1 MTSSSRREQ
10 LVHIGKFHEVVL
22 KLMEASSLQVP
33 DKTLKTQGEEND
45 SQMNDDTEESV
56 EKVQNEVAEVKDA
69 EVQKEE
75 DITSNETEVSMSPS
89 KVPIA
94 IKNQGVYGKEGNMEK
109 VKVDEAPLCGDVDT
123 TKKEDSSVQCP
134 FCIKDGK
141 TRTFDKK
148 SEFLK
153 HISLIHYGKQILQK
167 FPFKDGQSCSICLES
182 PAKKEYRASK
192 KELHVCHVAILHQKL
207 FDLIPKEVE
216 QMIQVTFWVGN
227 YIYVE

>member
-1 MTSSSRREQ
+1 MTSSIRREQ

-33 DKTLKTQGEEND
+33 DKTLKTQGEENA

-56 EKVQNEVAEVKDA
+56 EKVKNEVAEVKDA

-75 DITSNETEVSMSPS
+75 DITSNETEVSTSPS

-94 IKNQGVYGKEGNMEK
+94 IKNQGVDGKEGNVGN

-123 TKKEDSSVQCP
+123 AKTADSSVQCP

-153 HISLIHYGKQILQK
+153 HISLIHYGRQILQK

>member
-1 MTSSSRREQ
+1 MTSSSRSEQ
-10 LVHIGKFHEVVL
+10 LVHVGKFHEVVI

-33 DKTLKTQGEEND
+33 DKALLNAQGEENA
-45 SQMNDDTEESV
+45 SQQDDGTEESV
-56 EKVQNEVAEVKDA
+56 EKVENEVAKVKDA
-69 EVQKEE
+69 EEQKEH
-75 DITSNETEVSMSPS
+75 DITSNETEVSTSPS
-89 KVPIA
+89 KVSTA
-94 IKNQGVYGKEGNMEK
+94 IKNPGEDSKEGNMEK
-109 VKVDEAPLCGDVDT
+109 VKIDEVPLCGDVDT

-153 HISLIHYGKQILQK
+153 HISLIHYGRQILQK
-167 FPFKDGQSCSICLES
+167 FPFKDGQSCFICLES

-216 QMIQVTFWVGN
+216 QMIQVTMYLGGK
-227 YIYVE
+227 

>member
-1 MTSSSRREQ
+1 MTSSSRGEQ
-10 LVHIGKFHEVVL
+10 LVHVGKFHEVVI

-33 DKTLKTQGEEND
+33 DKALNTQGEENA
-45 SQMNDDTEESV
+45 SQQDDDTEESV
-56 EKVQNEVAEVKDA
+56 EKVENEVAKVKDA
-69 EVQKEE
+69 EEQKEH
-75 DITSNETEVSMSPS
+75 DITSNETEVSTSPS
-89 KVPIA
+89 KVSTA
-94 IKNQGVYGKEGNMEK
+94 IKNPGEDSKEVNMEK
-109 VKVDEAPLCGDVDT
+109 VKIDEVPLCGDVDT

-134 FCIKDGK
+134 FCIKNGK
-141 TRTFDKK
+141 TRTFEKK

-153 HISLIHYGKQILQK
+153 HISLIHYGRQILQK

-216 QMIQVTFWVGN
+216 QMIQVTMYLGGK
-227 YIYVE
+227 

>member
-1 MTSSSRREQ
+1 MTSSSRGEQ
-10 LVHIGKFHEVVL
+10 LVHVGKFHEVVI
-22 KLMEASSLQVP
+22 KLMEASYLQVP
-33 DKTLKTQGEEND
+33 DKALNTQGEENA
-45 SQMNDDTEESV
+45 SQQDDGTEESV
-56 EKVQNEVAEVKDA
+56 EKVENEVAKVKDA
-69 EVQKEE
+69 EEQKED
-75 DITSNETEVSMSPS
+75 DITSNETEVSTSPS
-89 KVPIA
+89 KVSTA
-94 IKNQGVYGKEGNMEK
+94 IKNPGEDSKEGNMEK
-109 VKVDEAPLCGDVDT
+109 VKIDEVPLCGDVDT

-141 TRTFDKK
+141 TRTFEKK

-153 HISLIHYGKQILQK
+153 HISLIHYGRQILQK

-216 QMIQVTFWVGN
+216 QMIQVTMYLGGK
-227 YIYVE
+227 

>member
-1 MTSSSRREQ
+1 MTSSSRGEQ
-10 LVHIGKFHEVVL
+10 LVHVGKFHEVVI
-22 KLMEASSLQVP
+22 KLMEASSLQVL
-33 DKTLKTQGEEND
+33 DKALLNAQGEENA
-45 SQMNDDTEESV
+45 SQQDDGTEESV
-56 EKVQNEVAEVKDA
+56 EKVENEVAKVKDA
-69 EVQKEE
+69 EEQKED
-75 DITSNETEVSMSPS
+75 DITSNETEVSTSPS
-89 KVPIA
+89 KVSTA
-94 IKNQGVYGKEGNMEK
+94 IKNPGEDSKEGNMEK
-109 VKVDEAPLCGDVDT
+109 VKIDEVPLCGDVDT

-153 HISLIHYGKQILQK
+153 HISLIHYGRQILQK

-216 QMIQVTFWVGN
+216 QMIQVTMYLGGK
-227 YIYVE
+227 

>member
-1 MTSSSRREQ
+1 MTSSSRGEQ
-10 LVHIGKFHEVVL
+10 LVHVGKFHEVVI
-22 KLMEASSLQVP
+22 KLMEASYLQVP
-33 DKTLKTQGEEND
+33 DKALNTQGEENA
-45 SQMNDDTEESV
+45 SQQDDGTEESV
-56 EKVQNEVAEVKDA
+56 EKVENEVAKVKDA
-69 EVQKEE
+69 EEQKED
-75 DITSNETEVSMSPS
+75 DITSNETEVSTSPS
-89 KVPIA
+89 KVSTA
-94 IKNQGVYGKEGNMEK
+94 IKNPGEDSKEGNMEK
-109 VKVDEAPLCGDVDT
+109 VKIDEVPLCGDVDT

-141 TRTFDKK
+141 TRTFEKK

-216 QMIQVTFWVGN
+216 QMIQVTMYLGGK
-227 YIYVE
+227 

>member
-10 LVHIGKFHEVVL
+10 LVHVGKFHEVVI

-33 DKTLKTQGEEND
+33 DKALNTQGEENA
-45 SQMNDDTEESV
+45 SQQDDGTEESV
-56 EKVQNEVAEVKDA
+56 EKVENEVAKVKDA
-69 EVQKEE
+69 EEQKED
-75 DITSNETEVSMSPS
+75 DITSNETEVSTSPS
-89 KVPIA
+89 KVSTA
-94 IKNQGVYGKEGNMEK
+94 IKNPGEDSKEGNMEK
-109 VKVDEAPLCGDVDT
+109 VKIDEVPLCGDVDT

-141 TRTFDKK
+141 TRTFEKK

-216 QMIQVTFWVGN
+216 QMIQVTMYLGGK
-227 YIYVE
+227 

>member
-1 MTSSSRREQ
+1 MTSSSRSEQ
-10 LVHIGKFHEVVL
+10 LVHVGKFHEVVI

-33 DKTLKTQGEEND
+33 DKALLNAQGEENA
-45 SQMNDDTEESV
+45 SQQDDGTEESV
-56 EKVQNEVAEVKDA
+56 EKVENEVAKVKDA
-69 EVQKEE
+69 EEQKED
-75 DITSNETEVSMSPS
+75 DITSNETEVSTSPS
-89 KVPIA
+89 KVSTA
-94 IKNQGVYGKEGNMEK
+94 IKNPGEDSKEGNMEK
-109 VKVDEAPLCGDVDT
+109 VKIDEVPLCGDVDT

-153 HISLIHYGKQILQK
+153 HISLIHYGRQILQK

-216 QMIQVTFWVGN
+216 QMIQVTMYLGGK
-227 YIYVE
+227 

>member
-1 MTSSSRREQ
+1 MTSSSRGEQ
-10 LVHIGKFHEVVL
+10 LVHVGKFHEVVI
-22 KLMEASSLQVP
+22 KLMEASYLQVP
-33 DKTLKTQGEEND
+33 DKALNTQGEENA
-45 SQMNDDTEESV
+45 SQQDDGTEESV
-56 EKVQNEVAEVKDA
+56 EKVENEVAKVKDA
-69 EVQKEE
+69 EEQKEH
-75 DITSNETEVSMSPS
+75 DITSNETEVSTSPS
-89 KVPIA
+89 KVSTA
-94 IKNQGVYGKEGNMEK
+94 IKNPGEDSKEVNMEK
-109 VKVDEAPLCGDVDT
+109 VKIDEVPLCGDVDT

-153 HISLIHYGKQILQK
+153 HISLIHYGRQILQK

-216 QMIQVTFWVGN
+216 QMIQVTMYLGGK
-227 YIYVE
+227 

>member
-1 MTSSSRREQ
+1 MTSSSRGEQ
-10 LVHIGKFHEVVL
+10 LVHVGKFHEVVI
-22 KLMEASSLQVP
+22 KLMEASYLQVP
-33 DKTLKTQGEEND
+33 DKALNTQGEENA
-45 SQMNDDTEESV
+45 SQQDDDTEESV
-56 EKVQNEVAEVKDA
+56 EKVENEVAKVKDA
-69 EVQKEE
+69 EEQKED
-75 DITSNETEVSMSPS
+75 DITSNETEVSTSPS
-89 KVPIA
+89 KVSTA
-94 IKNQGVYGKEGNMEK
+94 IKNPGEDSKEGNMEK
-109 VKVDEAPLCGDVDT
+109 VKIDEVPLCGDVDT

-153 HISLIHYGKQILQK
+153 HISLIHYGRQILQK

-216 QMIQVTFWVGN
+216 QMIQVTMYLGGK
-227 YIYVE
+227 

>member
-1 MTSSSRREQ
+1 MTSSSRSEQ
-10 LVHIGKFHEVVL
+10 LVHVGKFHEVVI

-33 DKTLKTQGEEND
+33 DKALLNAQGEENA
-45 SQMNDDTEESV
+45 SQQDDGTEESV
-56 EKVQNEVAEVKDA
+56 EKVENEVAKVKDA
-69 EVQKEE
+69 EEQKEH
-75 DITSNETEVSMSPS
+75 DITSNETEVSTSPS
-89 KVPIA
+89 KVSTA
-94 IKNQGVYGKEGNMEK
+94 IKNPGEDSKEVNMEK
-109 VKVDEAPLCGDVDT
+109 VKIDEVPLCGDVDT

-153 HISLIHYGKQILQK
+153 HISLIHYGRQILQK

-216 QMIQVTFWVGN
+216 QMIQVTMYLGGK
-227 YIYVE
+227 

>member
-1 MTSSSRREQ
+1 MTSSSRGEQ
-10 LVHIGKFHEVVL
+10 LVHVGKFHEVVI
-22 KLMEASSLQVP
+22 KLMEASYLQVP
-33 DKTLKTQGEEND
+33 DKALNTQGEENA
-45 SQMNDDTEESV
+45 SQQDDGTEESV
-56 EKVQNEVAEVKDA
+56 EKVENEVAKVKDA
-69 EVQKEE
+69 EEQKED
-75 DITSNETEVSMSPS
+75 DITSNETEVSTSPS
-89 KVPIA
+89 KVSTA
-94 IKNQGVYGKEGNMEK
+94 IKNPGEDSKEGNMEK
-109 VKVDEAPLCGDVDT
+109 VKIDEVPLCGDVDT

-153 HISLIHYGKQILQK
+153 HISLIHYGRQILQK

-216 QMIQVTFWVGN
+216 QMIQVTMYLGGK
-227 YIYVE
+227 

>member
-1 MTSSSRREQ
+1 MTSSSRSEQ
-10 LVHIGKFHEVVL
+10 LVHVGKFHEVVI

-33 DKTLKTQGEEND
+33 DKALLNAQGEENA
-45 SQMNDDTEESV
+45 SQQDDGTEESV
-56 EKVQNEVAEVKDA
+56 EKVENEVAKVKDA
-69 EVQKEE
+69 EEQKED
-75 DITSNETEVSMSPS
+75 DITSNETEVSTSPS
-89 KVPIA
+89 KVSTA
-94 IKNQGVYGKEGNMEK
+94 IKNPGEDSKEVNMEK
-109 VKVDEAPLCGDVDT
+109 VKIDEVPLCGDVDT

-153 HISLIHYGKQILQK
+153 HISLIHYGRQILQK

-216 QMIQVTFWVGN
+216 QMIQVTMYLGGK
-227 YIYVE
+227 

>member
-1 MTSSSRREQ
+1 MTSSSRGEQ
-10 LVHIGKFHEVVL
+10 LVHVGKFHEVVI
-22 KLMEASSLQVP
+22 KLMEASYLQVP
-33 DKTLKTQGEEND
+33 DKALNTQGEENA
-45 SQMNDDTEESV
+45 SQQDDGTEESV
-56 EKVQNEVAEVKDA
+56 EKVENEVAKVKDA
-69 EVQKEE
+69 EEQKEH
-75 DITSNETEVSMSPS
+75 DITSNETEVSTSPS
-89 KVPIA
+89 KVSTA
-94 IKNQGVYGKEGNMEK
+94 IKNPGEDSKEVNMEK
-109 VKVDEAPLCGDVDT
+109 VKIDEVPLCGDVDT

-141 TRTFDKK
+141 TRTFEKK

-216 QMIQVTFWVGN
+216 QMIQVTMYLGGK
-227 YIYVE
+227 

>member
-1 MTSSSRREQ
+1 MTSSSRSEQ
-10 LVHIGKFHEVVL
+10 LVHVGKFHEVVI
-22 KLMEASSLQVP
+22 KLMEASYLQVP
-33 DKTLKTQGEEND
+33 DKALNTQGEENA
-45 SQMNDDTEESV
+45 SQQDDGTEESV
-56 EKVQNEVAEVKDA
+56 EKVENEVAKVKDA
-69 EVQKEE
+69 EEQKEH
-75 DITSNETEVSMSPS
+75 DITSNETEVSTSPS
-89 KVPIA
+89 KVSTA
-94 IKNQGVYGKEGNMEK
+94 IKNPGEDSKEVNMEK
-109 VKVDEAPLCGDVDT
+109 VKIDEVPLCGDVDT

-141 TRTFDKK
+141 TRTFEKK

-216 QMIQVTFWVGN
+216 QMIQVTMYLGGK
-227 YIYVE
+227 